1 MFVSGRALEGVVAF
15 HQSKR
20 NSISRKCHPKPRKPG
35 NCFHRRFGE
44 VGNTGVSWARTA
56 RECLWIAGASVVPP
70 GPVHSWRWLLSRDEV
85 GMRFFLSKLYQF
97 A

>member
-56 RECLWIAGASVVPP
+56 RECYGLPELPLSLQDRCIRGGGFFP
-70 GPVHSWRWLLSRDEV
+70 GTRSE
-85 GMRFFLSKLYQF
+85 
-97 A
+97 